1 MTPFKTIL
9 AASDLSASA
18 ANAAHRAALLARRH
32 GAALH
37 IVHVVNPGGL
47 DRVRE
52 WLAPPIDAEARVDAA
67 RERLARLAAELSHRH
82 GVKATVVVRVGD
94 TIDELHNL
102 LATADLL
109 VMGQRRRN
117 ALAEWVLGRTAQ
129 RVLEKSQRPVLVVKR
144 AAEDG
149 YRKVLVPVDLT
160 PGSNAAAAAA
170 STLVPDAGL
179 HIFHAFGSSGE
190 VSMPVAN
197 VREHVIR
204 EGQVR
209 EEAGVLARMR
219 RGIARLGLD
228 PRGMVF
234 SIGRGSPIG
243 ATLDKA
249 KALRADLIVAR
260 KQRRSRNATAI
271 LGSVNGLL
279 ARSRCDMLIV
289 PGGVPDACHA
299 GTVMPPP
306 ARAAAGSGWQAAH
319 RPARTRPS
327 WPEAWHAPSPGAAS
341 GAGRDAMRLAAR

>member
-1 MTPFKTIL
+1 MAPFKTIL

-18 ANAAHRAALLARRH
+18 DNAAHRAALLARRH
-32 GAALH
+32 GAELH
-37 IVHVVNPGGL
+37 VVHVVNPGGL
-47 DRVRE
+47 GRVRD
-52 WLAPPIDAEARVDAA
+52 WLAQPIDVKSRVDAA
-67 RERLARLAAELSHRH
+67 RERLERLATELSHRH
-82 GVKATVVVRVGD
+82 GVTARAVVHVGD
-94 TIDELHNL
+94 TIEQLHGL

-109 VMGQRRRN
+109 VMGQRRRST
-117 ALAEWVLGRTAQ
+117 LSEWVLGRTAQ
-129 RVLEKSQRPVLVVKR
+129 RLIEKSRRPVLVVKR
-144 AAEDG
+144 AADAG

-160 PGSNAAAAAA
+160 PGSNSAAVAAAAFAPGAA
-170 STLVPDAGL
+170 LQ
-179 HIFHAFGSSGE
+179 IFHAFGSSGE

-197 VREHVIR
+197 VREHVVR
-204 EGQVR
+204 EGLAR
-209 EEAGVLARMR
+209 AEAGVLARMR

-249 KALRADLIVAR
+249 KALRADLIVAS

-306 ARAAAGSGWQAAH
+306 ARTAAGGGWQTAH
-319 RPARTRPS
+319 RPARTGPS
-327 WPEAWHAPSPGAAS
+327 WPESWHAPSPGAAS
-341 GAGRDAMRLAAR
+341 SAGRDAMRLAAR